1 MSCLYVKLSNQLVA
15 CSRRNLTKGGKLWD
29 QNPQSCVDNM
39 NEVCKMYDT
48 YLEQYEVVS
57 QKNMLSADKEQ
68 DGIELDETVVFGKIE
83 LFIKRVEKC
92 IEIFTTVGQFT
103 SVAKN
108 AIEGMEPCTAKFA
121 SIVEDPPCL
130 DSISLDI
137 TSFPCQPSAISA
149 LWLSLPLTP
158 TRDPRTCAAS
168 RTISWISIRPLS
180 SATIWN
186 SSPPSTSL
194 K

>member
-1 MSCLYVKLSNQLVA
+1 MICLYVKLSNQLVA

-108 AIEGMEPCTAKFA
+108 AIEGMDQMVREHPQFINEKNQSCNDLLAEFGIP
-121 SIVEDPPCL
+121 SNL
-130 DSISLDI
+130 LNNRLQISG
-137 TSFPCQPSAISA
+137 SQVVRS
-149 LWLSLPLTP
+149 
-158 TRDPRTCAAS
+158 
-168 RTISWISIRPLS
+168 
-180 SATIWN
+180 
-186 SSPPSTSL
+186 
-194 K
+194 